1 VSAVTYDFLVIGTV
15 KGGTTTL
22 HYLLADNPRLSLPPD
37 KEAPLFL
44 ADVTGPEVRSHVEHN
59 TVAKPGGLR
68 GKVTP
73 LYMCDPDV
81 AARIY
86 RAGPSTKL
94 VAILRDPVDRALS
107 HWRMCCRFGAE
118 DRPFAD
124 AVRAQLEQPE
134 RWRQTRRQE
143 DGYVAYGEYGRIL
156 SEYREFFPADQ
167 ILVMT
172 TNDLRRGP
180 LDVVQ
185 KVCSFLGIEAH
196 VPKELGH
203 DFNVTSRG
211 KQGRLVEKVLWR
223 MVPFALAS
231 RVSGPRVRRHA
242 GELLDKLGVG
252 RPGSSFSDVLG
263 EPLNWELRSHY
274 MKDMAA
280 VPTGLE
286 VDVWTGAGVGGH
298 DGPATGEGAAARTAG
313 KGAYPGVR
321 GA

>member
-1 VSAVTYDFLVIGTV
+1 MYDFLVIGTV

-44 ADVTGPEVRSHVEHN
+44 ADVSASEVRSHVEHN

-73 LYMCDPDV
+73 LYMCEPDV

-94 VAILRDPVDRALS
+94 VAMLRDPVDRALS

-156 SEYREFFPADQ
+156 REYRAFFPADQ

-172 TNDLRRGP
+172 TDDLRRSP

-185 KVCSFLGIEAH
+185 KVCDFLGIDAH
-196 VPKELGH
+196 LPKELGH

-223 MVPFALAS
+223 LVPFALAS
-231 RVSGPRVRRHA
+231 RVSGPRLRRHA
-242 GELLDKLGVG
+242 GEVLDKLGVG
-252 RPGSSFSDVLG
+252 RPGSRYSDVLN
-263 EPLNWELRSHY
+263 EPLLLELQSHY
-274 MKDMAA
+274 INDAA
-280 VPTGLE
+280 AMPAGLEADVWSWAGLGGGHRPTG
-286 VDVWTGAGVGGH
+286 
-298 DGPATGEGAAARTAG
+298 PEGAAARNNR
-313 KGAYPGVR
+313 KGTYPGPS